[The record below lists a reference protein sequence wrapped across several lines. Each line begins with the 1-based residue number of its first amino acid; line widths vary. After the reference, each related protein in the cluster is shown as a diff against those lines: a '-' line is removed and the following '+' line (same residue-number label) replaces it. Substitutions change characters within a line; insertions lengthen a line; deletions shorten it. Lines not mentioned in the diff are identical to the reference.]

1 MSTEPVKSLIDE
13 QLDEIRAE
21 TRQKL
26 IQALT
31 AEGFFLV
38 ADLPRP
44 KKVVWQAQVVEFRR

>member
-1 MSTEPVKSLIDE
+1 MSTEPVKSLIEE

>member
-13 QLDEIRAE
+13 QLDEIKAE

-38 ADLPRP
+38 ADLPRHV
-44 KKVVWQAQVVEFRR
+44 KVVRQAQVVEFRP